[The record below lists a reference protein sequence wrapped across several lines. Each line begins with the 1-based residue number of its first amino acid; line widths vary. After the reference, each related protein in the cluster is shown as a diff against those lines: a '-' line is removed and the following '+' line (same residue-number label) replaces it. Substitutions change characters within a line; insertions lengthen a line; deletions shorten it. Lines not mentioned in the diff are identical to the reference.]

1 MIVTR
6 HDLDA
11 SLERIRSRVNDPAGG
26 IHGPGSMA
34 WRVNRETF
42 IFLGGG
48 AAALMQLAHP
58 YVAHAVDQHSATRT
72 DMLGRFRRTFIHV
85 LAMSFGD
92 VDEALRA
99 ARRVHAIHTRITG
112 PITED
117 VGAFHRGH
125 RYHANDAEALLWVYA
140 TLVHTAARVTD
151 LVVAPL
157 CGHERERYYQES
169 KRFAYLFGIPD
180 ALLPA
185 DWHALTSYMG
195 RVRASGVIRVGAKA
209 RELGTFL
216 MQPPRPALAPVWRW
230 YAIMTAGLLPAELRQ
245 GFGLPMGTRQ
255 RALFAASVRALRG
268 ARRLLP
274 PSVRYIPAYI
284 RAQARVS
291 GKAPSR
297 TSVLLER
304 LVLQGMK
311 GREQS
316 AGKGIR

>member
-11 SLERIRSRVNDPAGG
+11 SLKRVRARVQVPAGG

-42 IFLGGG
+42 VFFGGG

-112 PITED
+112 AITED
-117 VGAFHRGH
+117 VGVFGRGH
-125 RYHANDAEALLWVYA
+125 RYHANDADALLWVYA

-151 LVVAPL
+151 LVVQPL
-157 CGHERERYYQES
+157 RGHERERYYQES
-169 KRFAYLFGIPD
+169 KLFAYLFGIPD

-185 DWHALTSYMG
+185 DWPALTTYM
-195 RVRASGVIRVGAKA
+195 RRMRASGVIRVGATA
-209 RELGTFL
+209 RELGMFL

-230 YAIMTAGLLPAELRQ
+230 YAIMTAALLPADLRQ
-245 GFGLPMGTRQ
+245 EFGLPIGTRQ
-255 RALFAASVRALRG
+255 RALFAASVRALRS

-284 RAQARVS
+284 RAQARMS
-291 GKAPSR
+291 GQAPSR

-304 LVLQGMK
+304 LVLQGMTGGK
-311 GREQS
+311 RS

>member
-1 MIVTR
+1 MIITR

-11 SLERIRSRVNDPAGG
+11 SLERVRARVTAPAGG

-92 VDEALRA
+92 VNEALRA
-99 ARRVHAIHTRITG
+99 ARRVHAIHTRVTG
-112 PITED
+112 AITED
-117 VGAFHRGH
+117 VGVFRRGH
-125 RYHANDAEALLWVYA
+125 RYSANDADALLWVYA
-140 TLVHTAARVTD
+140 TLVHTAARVTS
-151 LVVAPL
+151 LVVQPL
-157 CGHERERYYQES
+157 QGHERERYYQET
-169 KRFAYLFGIPD
+169 KLFAYLFGIPE

-185 DWHALTSYMG
+185 DWPALTSYM
-195 RVRASGVIRVGAKA
+195 RRMRATGVVRVGATA
-209 RELGTFL
+209 RELGAFL

-230 YAIMTAGLLPAELRQ
+230 YAVMTAGLLPDELRQ
-245 GFGLPMGTRQ
+245 EFGLPMDTRQ
-255 RALFAASVRALRG
+255 RAWFAASVRALRR
-268 ARRLLP
+268 ARPLLP
-274 PSVRYIPAYI
+274 PSLRYIPAYI
-284 RAQARVS
+284 RARARVS
-291 GKAPSR
+291 GKTPSR

-304 LVLQGMK
+304 LALQGMK
-311 GREQS
+311 ETARSG
-316 AGKGIR
+316 GKRIR